1 MGHPHVLGDRLK
13 GIALPHDGKLDV
25 SGEFRLRYHDER
37 NFRGANG
44 ITGVDDHFWL
54 TRYRLAGNYRAT
66 SWLRLY
72 SEFLYADSAGEQTTP
87 LGIEEN
93 HGDLRNLFADIRLLE
108 TGTGELFLRSGR
120 QEMLY
125 GSQRLISPLDWS
137 NTRRTFDGFKLSYRG
152 ADWNVDGFFLNPV
165 ANDVKGFDERR
176 DAVDFWGVYASRKG
190 WEIGTVDTY
199 FLSLENDQVGFRY
212 DTLGGRVSGQRSGLL
227 YAFEGGVQFGDN
239 ANGTTHDAGFV
250 TAGLGRHLNLGGD
263 DKSTLWF
270 WYDWASGEDDPT
282 QVGRGDDGFDH
293 NFPLAH
299 KYLGF
304 MDLFGRRNINDAN
317 VQLIT
322 PVAKRLQMLVWYHYF
337 FLDQK
342 TTPYNNVL
350 TPYRPG
356 LAAADRELGH
366 EIDLALTLTLHP
378 RHQAILGYSHFAA
391 GDYYETPTAID
402 QDADFFWCQYQM
414 RF

>member
-1 MGHPHVLGDRLK
+1 M
-13 GIALPHDGKLDV
+13 
-25 SGEFRLRYHDER
+25 
-37 NFRGANG
+37 
-44 ITGVDDHFWL
+44 
-54 TRYRLAGNYRAT
+54 
-66 SWLRLY
+66 
-72 SEFLYADSAGEQTTP
+72 
-87 LGIEEN
+87 
-93 HGDLRNLFADIRLLE
+93 
-108 TGTGELFLRSGR
+108 
-120 QEMLY
+120 
-125 GSQRLISPLDWS
+125 
-137 NTRRTFDGFKLSYRG
+137 
-152 ADWNVDGFFLNPV
+152 
-165 ANDVKGFDERR
+165 
-176 DAVDFWGVYASRKG
+176 
-190 WEIGTVDTY
+190 
-199 FLSLENDQVGFRY
+199 
-212 DTLGGRVSGQRSGLL
+212 
-227 YAFEGGVQFGDN
+227 
-239 ANGTTHDAGFV
+239 

-304 MDLFGRRNINDAN
+304 MDLLGRRNINDAN

-391 GDYYETPTAID
+391 GDYYQTPTAID

>member
-1 MGHPHVLGDRLK
+1 MHPMSLFGFPRPGRASATRKPTRPRAACSCLLFAFLALPVAAAPLQASGPVLPSPPLVASPSDREPSDREPSAREPSARDREANLKVNDGMLIGACRCFQGGCPHCSQRRREAIQSQVASAYKGVFYDNDFSYIDDPYYRQHFWGDRLK
-13 GIALPHDGKLDV
+13 GIDLPHDGKLDV

-37 NFRGANG
+37 NFRGPNG
-44 ITGVDDHFWL
+44 ITGVDDLFWL
-54 TRYRLAGNYRAT
+54 TRYRHAGNYRAT

-72 SEFLYADSAGEQTTP
+72 TEFLYADPAGEQTTP

-212 DTLGGRVSGQRSGLL
+212 DTLGARISGQRSGLL

-239 ANGTTHDAGFV
+239 AHGTAHDAGFV
-250 TAGLGRHLNLGGD
+250 TAGLGRHLNFGGN
-263 DKSTLWF
+263 DK
-270 WYDWASGEDDPT
+270 
-282 QVGRGDDGFDH
+282 
-293 NFPLAH
+293 
-299 KYLGF
+299 
-304 MDLFGRRNINDAN
+304 
-317 VQLIT
+317 
-322 PVAKRLQMLVWYHYF
+322 
-337 FLDQK
+337 
-342 TTPYNNVL
+342 
-350 TPYRPG
+350 
-356 LAAADRELGH
+356 
-366 EIDLALTLTLHP
+366 
-378 RHQAILGYSHFAA
+378 
-391 GDYYETPTAID
+391 
-402 QDADFFWCQYQM
+402 
-414 RF
+414 